1 MSSIRKG
8 IGCTHDRSNK
18 QPRGAKIAD
27 PKTARQIEYGIIGF
41 CLLSMALI
49 FQPFIKIG
57 FTIGCIM
64 VVIGGLAFNLVPFCE
79 AGKPVRALLKG
90 AVIVLIVFAVTVV
103 LALGSAY
110 LYGVYL
116 RN

>member
-1 MSSIRKG
+1 M
-8 IGCTHDRSNK
+8 TDYSNS
-18 QPRGAKIAD
+18 PRG
-27 PKTARQIEYGIIGF
+27 PKLLTRRTARQIEYGIIGF
-41 CLLSMALI
+41 CLLAMALI

-90 AVIVLIVFAVTVV
+90 GVIILIVFAGTVV

-110 LYGVYL
+110 LYGIYL